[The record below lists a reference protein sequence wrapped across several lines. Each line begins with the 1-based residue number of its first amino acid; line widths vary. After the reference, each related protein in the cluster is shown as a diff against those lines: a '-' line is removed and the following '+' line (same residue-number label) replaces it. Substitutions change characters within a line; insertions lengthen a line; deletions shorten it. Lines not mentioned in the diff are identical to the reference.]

1 MAYEFDLEL
10 IQRAAGAAQIMAG
23 TWKPEFGTPD
33 GDFPYGDDPHDQ
45 LDIILGSRIYNN
57 K

>member
-1 MAYEFDLEL
+1 
-10 IQRAAGAAQIMAG
+10 MAG